1 MPESQLDQQDS
12 LSNSG
17 NKQRGET
24 IRTYIV
30 SVPVSSKPPKVKKG
44 HIHQLVHEDTI
55 HDIEK
60 HIDDVETIVQNIQV
74 INIECSKCVGSF
86 KNIFNHCRLK
96 SKVTAI

>member
-1 MPESQLDQQDS
+1 MADSDSQLVSD
-12 LSNSG
+12 SNSTG

-44 HIHQLVHEDTI
+44 HIHQLVHDDTI
-55 HDIEK
+55 QDIEK
-60 HIDDVETIVQNIQV
+60 HIDDVEAIVQNIQV

-86 KNIFNHCRLK
+86 KNIFNNCRLK